1 MFLSPLITKCC
12 VLTNCF
18 LFRPVCPSIEV
29 RNGPQ
34 QFSELE
40 GCRVVEGFLH
50 IVLMENSS
58 DSFASELNNRS
69 FPALREITG
78 YLLFYRVFGLRS
90 IGQLFP
96 NLAVIRGQQLVFD
109 FSFVVYELLQL
120 QVRNYFYC
128 FSNVASMSLNLTFLE
143 TAQEIGLKS
152 LAELQRGSVLIEKNP
167 NLCYVESIDWG
178 RIGHSGRHNHFIQ
191 VII

>member
-1 MFLSPLITKCC
+1 MVDHFFLCA
-12 VLTNCF
+12 
-18 LFRPVCPSIEV
+18 PVCPSIEV

-50 IVLMENSS
+50 VVLMENM
-58 DSFASELNNRS
+58 DFAAELNNRS

-96 NLAVIRGQQLVFD
+96 NLAVIRGQQLLFD
-109 FSFVVYELLQL
+109 FSFVVYELVQL
-120 QVRNYFYC
+120 QVSPF
-128 FSNVASMSLNLTFLE
+128 VVFLCISFRE
-143 TAQEIGLKS
+143 W
-152 LAELQRGSVLIEKNP
+152 LQ
-167 NLCYVESIDWG
+167 
-178 RIGHSGRHNHFIQ
+178 F
-191 VII
+191 

>member
-1 MFLSPLITKCC
+1 LVLFLLNGFSFSEIIQISRADGYSERDIIFLNC
-12 VLTNCF
+12 VQFKRSAFGSRPRSVRNNILTICL
-18 LFRPVCPSIEV
+18 LFGPVCPSIEV

-50 IVLMENSS
+50 IVLMENL
-58 DSFASELNNRS
+58 DFATDLNNRS

-96 NLAVIRGQQLVFD
+96 NLAVIRGQQLLFD
-109 FSFVVYELLQL
+109 FSFVVYELMQL
-120 QVRNYFYC
+120 QVRV
-128 FSNVASMSLNLTFLE
+128 SFL
-143 TAQEIGLKS
+143 
-152 LAELQRGSVLIEKNP
+152 
-167 NLCYVESIDWG
+167 
-178 RIGHSGRHNHFIQ
+178 FF
-191 VII
+191 